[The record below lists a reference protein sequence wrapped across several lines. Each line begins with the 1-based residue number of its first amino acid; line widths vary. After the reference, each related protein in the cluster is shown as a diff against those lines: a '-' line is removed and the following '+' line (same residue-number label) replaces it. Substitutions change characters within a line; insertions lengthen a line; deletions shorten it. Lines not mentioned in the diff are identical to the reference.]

1 MLVPPPKEAE
11 KPKAPEKT
19 GEGAKPEGKK
29 PKDPKAKA
37 DAKGKPDADKGKA
50 KGGKKWGGGVTAERA
65 SAVWPVFSLEWASFP
80 FQPPSLIRKEISS

>member
-1 MLVPPPKEAE
+1 MAALFALVDVCLQRKHFKGKKVKRNVLVPPPKEAE

-50 KGGKKWGGGVTAERA
+50 KGGKK
-65 SAVWPVFSLEWASFP
+65 
-80 FQPPSLIRKEISS
+80 